1 MDDKGQV
8 LRAEVALE
16 AEEVP
21 HTAEKTIGD
30 EAALLRGEENGE
42 DKAVEEAETK
52 RKSPPKK
59 VKKASQESATADLE
73 DLDQ

>member
-1 MDDKGQV
+1 LDDKGQV

-42 DKAVEEAETK
+42 DKPLAHK
-52 RKSPPKK
+52 GNHIRK
-59 VKKASQESATADLE
+59 L
-73 DLDQ
+73 LNL